1 MSTSPVARVV
11 DYEPPA
17 HAERS
22 APVPTRRS
30 APARPRRLQAVPPIS
45 ARRQAASGFADAA
58 LRTVLEVI
66 DQRRPAGQLGP
77 LLVGGLADAVLA
89 LRRAGAD
96 RSCPAA
102 VLRRVRVQ
110 ATDAAETA
118 FEVAAVYTRGP
129 RTHALAGRI
138 QLTQT
143 ARGLRWQFAALH
155 IG

>member
-1 MSTSPVARVV
+1 MSISPVARVV

-17 HAERS
+17 HSQRS
-22 APVPTRRS
+22 SPTLPRRA
-30 APARPRRLQAVPPIS
+30 APARPRRLHAVPTLS

-66 DQRRPAGQLGP
+66 DQRRPPAQLRP
-77 LLVGGLADAVLA
+77 LLVGGLDDAILA
-89 LRRAGAD
+89 LRRSSAD
-96 RSCPAA
+96 RCRPAA

-110 ATDAAETA
+110 AADAAETA
-118 FEVAAVYTRGP
+118 FEVAAIYTRGP
-129 RTHALAGRI
+129 RTHALAGRL

-143 ARGLRWQFAALH
+143 ARGVRWQFAALH